1 MRFIKS
7 SVEIIDQEFS
17 VLGGYKHVEKAARN
31 CYKSEDKID
40 DNS

>member
-7 SVEIIDQEFS
+7 SVEIVDQGTS
-17 VLGGYKHVEKAARN
+17 ILDGYKHIEKAARN

-40 DNS
+40 DTS